1 MQSTKFAG
9 IDVGSDSFTVS
20 VTPPDE
26 KSPSGEAWEADYDDD
41 GIAYTARRLAKI
53 GPALVAIEATGRLQE
68 RLHAELAA
76 AGLDV
81 AVVNP
86 RQTRNFAGAIGKLAK
101 TDSIDAEVIAKF
113 AEAVSPEPTPVPS
126 KSQRKLRDLR
136 ARRRQIV
143 GMITAENNRR
153 KLASGFV
160 LDDIDENLRGLEE
173 RKKAIEAELDRAVK
187 SDSRWSAKDEL
198 LRSVPGVGP
207 ETSRAL
213 LADLPELGALNRKKI
228 AALVGVAPINRDS
241 GRMRGRRGVWGG
253 RSSVR
258 SALYMAALV
267 ATRRNAVIREF
278 YARLLAAGKPKKVAL
293 VASMRKLLTI
303 MNSMVRDGSAWDP
316 KPQIA

>member
-9 IDVGSDSFTVS
+9 IDVGSDSFAVS
-20 VTPPDE
+20 VF
-26 KSPSGEAWEADYDDD
+26 PSGEAWEADYDDD

-53 GPALVAIEATGRLQE
+53 GPALVALEATGRLQE

-76 AGLDV
+76 AGLRV

-113 AEAVSPEPTPVPS
+113 AEAVGPEPTPVPS

-160 LDDIDENLRGLEE
+160 LEDIDENLRGLEE

-241 GRMRGRRGVWGG
+241 GRMRGKRGVWGG

-303 MNSMVRDGSAWDP
+303 MNTMVRDGSAWDP